1 MKIFHGES
9 KLPFFVETPPA
20 KQFKSQEPC
29 HTQACEMI
37 YAGVI
42 LYWHLQGVLILCD
55 DRIMIKTCL
64 LQTIDKGN
72 TKTLGCL
79 Y

>member
-37 YAGVI
+37 YAGGYT
-42 LYWHLQGVLILCD
+42 LLAFTG
-55 DRIMIKTCL
+55 RINIMWW
-64 LQTIDKGN
+64 QDYDKN
-72 TKTLGCL
+72 MSPAD
-79 Y
+79 YR